1 MKSGNGYK
9 VIGSRPIRHDGVDKV
24 TGRAKYGA
32 DLNFPDMLYG
42 KVLRSPHAH
51 AKIISLDVSQA
62 LEYPGVKDIIT
73 GSDLPIV
80 EERIAE
86 FGEIPENMRFLSDN
100 VLASEKVFYKGQPIA
115 VVAATDIH
123 TAEEAVDLIEVE
135 YEILASVTTVEEA
148 IAPDAV
154 VLHQSLTTNTLGEK
168 TDRPTNIA
176 SHFRHENGDLSLGFS
191 QAETNGVVVERTFTT
206 QTVHQGYI
214 EPHTATAKYNPDGEL
229 TIWTST
235 QGAFAV
241 RDQVAEILRHSA
253 SKIKVVPLEIG
264 GGFGGKIRVYVS
276 PLAALLSI
284 RTGLPVKI
292 TMSREE
298 VFEGT
303 GPAPATLIRV
313 KIGAT
318 KDGRITAAEA
328 DLFYEA
334 GAYPGSAVGAGA
346 NCMFTAYKIPNLRI
360 DGFDVV
366 VNKPRSSAYRAPGAP
381 NGSFAAE
388 CVIDEICQKLEI
400 DPLEFR
406 LFNGAKEGDRR
417 PTGPIH
423 GKIGY
428 IETVSA
434 AQTHE
439 HYQSEI
445 DILKRQGRGIASGY
459 WGNGAG
465 RSSVNLTVNGDGTI
479 MLLEGSTDIG
489 GSRASI
495 AMQAAEVLG
504 IASEDVRPAVVDT
517 NTIGETGVT
526 GGSRTTHATGLVAI
540 RAAEDVIT
548 QMKGQMADHWEV
560 NQVDFS
566 DGVFSSSNKSCGFK
580 EAAKICAPV
589 VGSITE
595 STGGAGGGFGTHIV
609 DVEVDEETGKV
620 EILRYTAV
628 QDVGTAI
635 HPSYV
640 EGQMQGGV
648 VQGIG
653 WALSEE
659 YVFGENGDMKN
670 SSFLDYRM
678 PTCYDTPMIDTVLV
692 EVPNPGHPFGVRG
705 VGEVPLVP
713 PLAAIANA
721 VSRAIGIRMT
731 DLPMNPGVVLKA
743 LDKI

>member
-168 TDRPTNIA
+168 TDIPTNIA
-176 SHFRHENGDLSLGFS
+176 SHFRHENGDLNLGFS

-264 GGFGGKIRVYVS
+264 GGFGGKIRVYVI

-439 HYQSEI
+439 HYQREI

-540 RAAEDVIT
+540 RAAEDVIA

-560 NQVDFS
+560 NQVEFA
-566 DGVFSSSNKSCGFK
+566 DGAFSSSNKSCDFK

-589 VGSITE
+589 VGSVTE

-721 VSRAIGIRMT
+721 VSRAIGVRMT

>member
-168 TDRPTNIA
+168 TDIPTNIA

-264 GGFGGKIRVYVS
+264 GGFGGKIRVYVI

-540 RAAEDVIT
+540 RAAEDVIA

-560 NQVDFS
+560 NQVEFA
-566 DGVFSSSNKSCGFK
+566 DGAFSSSNKSCDFK

-589 VGSITE
+589 VGSVTE

-721 VSRAIGIRMT
+721 VSRAIGVRMT